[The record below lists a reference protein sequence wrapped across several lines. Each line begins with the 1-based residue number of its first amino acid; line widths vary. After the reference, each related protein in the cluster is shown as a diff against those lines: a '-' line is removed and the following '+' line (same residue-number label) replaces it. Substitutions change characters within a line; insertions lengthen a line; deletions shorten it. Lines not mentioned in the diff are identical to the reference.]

1 MELLCLFLCLWTLE
15 ILKKYQLIKAWQGRF
30 LNKLAKVWYDIIWGM
45 ESSVV
50 GQNWIQVKNCN
61 WWFSISV
68 MVSYPQ
74 FMNNCRGFGTKDIE
88 NKSRFK
94 DFILTK
100 QFCPVTN
107 RYLHFCAFTTDSVT
121 CTLFRDGS
129 LFMGITGSG
138 KNRTGFE
145 NFSCRGDGL
154 CVFFLNK
161 ETGL

>member
-50 GQNWIQVKNCN
+50 GQNWIRVKNCN

-74 FMNNCRGFGTKDIE
+74 FMNNCRVLGQRTLRINLGSKILPLLNSFVLLQTDIWIFVL
-88 NKSRFK
+88 SWSLL
-94 DFILTK
+94 IVLHV
-100 QFCPVTN
+100 P
-107 RYLHFCAFTTDSVT
+107 YLRHKML
-121 CTLFRDGS
+121 CTACS
-129 LFMGITGSG
+129 
-138 KNRTGFE
+138 
-145 NFSCRGDGL
+145 
-154 CVFFLNK
+154 
-161 ETGL
+161 